1 VIVDK
6 VDASEIVDYLNEYLG
21 VDNVPDYPN
30 AHNGLQVENS
40 GGVRLV
46 AACTDACQATI
57 DAAAKI
63 GADMM
68 IVHHGLFWDAGIT
81 PLTGRAY
88 RRVKKLLDHDI
99 AVYSSHLPLD
109 AHPEVGNNAELARGI
124 GLTSVE
130 RFGEFQGSLIGFM
143 GELNESRDALSER
156 IRKLLGSQ
164 PLLIPGGPNQVRRVG
179 VVTGGAAQLIPQ
191 ARAAGLDTFITGEG
205 GHHSVFD
212 ALELEINVFYG
223 GHYATET
230 LGVRALASH
239 VAEKFGVDWEFIDN
253 PTGL

>member
-1 VIVDK
+1 MGK
-6 VDASEIVDYLNEYLG
+6 VNASEIVDYLNEYLDIDSIP
-21 VDNVPDYPN
+21 VYPA

-40 GGVRLV
+40 GPVRLV

-81 PLTGRAY
+81 PLAGRAY
-88 RRVKKLLDHDI
+88 RRVKKLLNHDI

-124 GLTSVE
+124 GLTGVE
-130 RFGEFQGSLIGFM
+130 RFGEFEGSSIGFM
-143 GELNESRDALSER
+143 GELNATRDALGKR
-156 IRKLLGSQ
+156 IKKLLG
-164 PLLIPGGPNQVRRVG
+164 PRPVLIPGGPNQVRRVG
-179 VVTGGAAQLIPQ
+179 IVTGGAARLIPQ
-191 ARAAGLDTFITGEG
+191 ARVAGLDTFITGEG
-205 GHHSVFD
+205 GHHSFFD

-230 LGVRALASH
+230 LGVRALAAH
-239 VAEKFGVDWEFIDN
+239 VAEKFGIGWEFIDN